1 MFEAL
6 DARRKHSDQ
15 KLRELRGRLDSA
27 EGLVFDKACV
37 YVTGSFGREEA
48 CAHSDLDLFIV
59 GHTDGGDPPKRLLTR
74 LDEICLKA
82 QLIQSV
88 RDLEFPEFSGDGEYL
103 EHYSVEQLVRSLGTP
118 EDDATNTFTARLLLI
133 LESRALIGGRAYQ
146 DAVDG
151 VIAAYWR
158 DYTDHQNDFLPA
170 YLTNDILRLWRTFCV
185 NYEARTQTEPDLRRQ
200 KRRLKSYKLKHSRLL
215 TCYSALLYLMAVW
228 NKKQSVSPDDARR
241 MVSLTPTERIEELRA
256 MASLAAAAEPLAI
269 VLDRY
274 SIFLQ
279 RTNVAEEELLQQI
292 ADSDTRHAMFSA
304 AADFGEAVYDAM
316 TAIGG
321 NSRFHRMLVV

>member
-1 MFEAL
+1 MSEAL
-6 DARRKHSDQ
+6 DARRNHSDE
-15 KLRELRGRLDSA
+15 KLRELRGRLASA
-27 EGLVFDKACV
+27 EGLVLDKACV
-37 YVTGSFGREEA
+37 YVTGSFGRGEA

-59 GHTDGGDPPKRLLTR
+59 GRTDRGDPPKRLLTR
-74 LDEICLKA
+74 LDEICLMA
-82 QLIQSV
+82 QLIQAV
-88 RDLEFPEFSGDGEYL
+88 RDLKFPEFSGDGEYL

-118 EDDATNTFTARLLLI
+118 DDDATNTFTARLLLI
-133 LESRALIGGRAYQ
+133 LESRALISDHVYE
-146 DAVDG
+146 DAVAG

-158 DYTDHQNDFLPA
+158 DYTDHRDDFLPA

-185 NYEARTQTEPDLRRQ
+185 NYEARTHTEPDLRRQ

-228 NKKQSVSPDDARR
+228 NEKKTVSPDDARR
-241 MVSLTPTERIEELRA
+241 MVGLTPTGRIEELLA
-256 MASLAAAAEPLAI
+256 MTSLAAAAEPLSK

-274 SIFLQ
+274 AVFLQ
-279 RTNVAEEELLQQI
+279 RTNAAEDELLQEI
-292 ADSDTRHAMFSA
+292 ADSATRHAMFAA
-304 AADFGEAVYDAM
+304 AADFGAAVYDAM